1 MASSLSLAEI
11 KKRLTAFARQFRDA
25 ANEQQQASIFWTRF
39 YECYGIRAESAT
51 IYEQAVHK
59 LSGGRG
65 RIDSF
70 IPGKLIVEH
79 KSRGK
84 NLEVAYEQAQEYFT
98 ALPEAERPRY
108 IITSDFAH
116 IHLYDLKEKK
126 HVQCVLSQLPQK
138 ASWFKFLLEGED
150 AAITEET
157 PINRNAAYA
166 ISKLHEALLRA
177 NFKGRNLEIFLTRL
191 LFCLFA
197 DDTSIF
203 GENGIFRRL
212 VEHTQQDGT
221 DLGAKLAELFDVL
234 NQPEAERQRN
244 LDDTL
249 AAFAYVNGSL
259 FSERTRIP
267 AFDSGLRDLLMTC
280 ITLDWSE
287 ISPAIFGAMFQGVL
301 EEHDT
306 DARRQATRREL
317 GAHYTSE
324 RNILRVINP
333 LFMEDLRAEF
343 EAARRS
349 KPRLQA
355 LYDKLPN
362 LTFFDPACGC
372 GNFLVI
378 AYRELRRLEN
388 EVIAELFN
396 VGRGRGLLDVAT
408 LCRVK
413 VSQFYGI
420 EIDEAA
426 AHIARVAL
434 WITDHQQNLEAAKRF
449 GNTRATV
456 PLVDSPHI
464 VCGNALQL
472 DWTSVIDAGRCNFV
486 FGNPPFVGKQYQT
499 EAQKADMQHVASAAK
514 NFGLLDYVTG
524 WYFKAVNYISGSQ
537 IQVAFVSTN
546 SITQGEQVAVLW
558 GYLLRNRIVINF
570 AHRTFDWSNEGKGVA
585 AVHCVI
591 VGFGQIE
598 RTRKVIYD
606 YKSGLDK
613 EPIATAAEQIN
624 PYLLDA
630 VWVVIEG
637 RRTPICNVQSMAFGS
652 MPNDGGH
659 LLMDDA
665 EKSAL
670 VRACPSAAAWIR
682 KFIGGDEYIN
692 GISRWCLWLVDIAP
706 NTLRSM
712 PEVYERVEKVKAVR
726 LKSKRP
732 TTQGLAA
739 TPTLFGEIRQPKS
752 AYLAYPEVSSERREY
767 VPIGFMPADVIASN
781 KIYTLQDATHYDF
794 GVLTSSTHMAWMR
807 TVCGRLESRYQY
819 SAGIVYNNFPWPQSP
834 SKAQAKAI
842 EDAAKDV
849 LKARAKFPKS
859 TLADLYDALSMPPEL
874 QKAHH
879 QVDKAVDAAYGYK
892 GSKDDASRVAFL
904 FKLYQQYT
912 SFLPGGLKLKSRKG
926 KKAAR

>member
-1 MASSLSLAEI
+1 MSSSLSLAEI
-11 KKRLTAFARQFRDA
+11 KKRLTAFARQFKDA

-39 YECYGIRAESAT
+39 YECYGIRPESAT
-51 IYEQAVHK
+51 IYEQAVNK

-84 NLEVAYEQAQEYFT
+84 NLAAAYEQAQEYFM

-108 IITSDFAH
+108 IITSDFAR
-116 IHLYDLKEKK
+116 IHLYDLKDKK
-126 HVQCVLSQLPQK
+126 HGQCDLEQLPQK
-138 ASWFKFLLEGED
+138 ASWFKFLLED
-150 AAITEET
+150 AEASITEET
-157 PINRNAAYA
+157 PINRDAAYA

-177 NFKGRNLEIFLTRL
+177 NFKGRDLEVFLTRL

-203 GENGIFRRL
+203 GENNIFRRL
-212 VEHTQQDGT
+212 VERTRQDGT
-221 DLGAKLAELFDVL
+221 DLGARLAELFDVL
-234 NQPEAERQRN
+234 NQPETDRQRN

-259 FSERTRIP
+259 FSDRTRTP

-280 ITLDWSE
+280 IALDWSQ

-333 LFMEDLRAEF
+333 LFMDDLRAEF

-396 VGRGRGLLDVAT
+396 VGRGRGLLDVST

-413 VSQFYGI
+413 VNQFYGI

-464 VCGNALQL
+464 QCANALQIEWEAL
-472 DWTSVIDAGRCNFV
+472 LPSAACSFV
-486 FGNPPFVGKQYQT
+486 FGNPPFVGKKEQS
-499 EAQKADMQHVASAAK
+499 ADQKRDLELV
-514 NFGLLDYVTG
+514 FGRGTKTGVLDYVTA
-524 WYFKAVNYISGSQ
+524 WYIKAANYIQQGGQ
-537 IQVAFVSTN
+537 TKVAFVSTN
-546 SITQGEQVAVLW
+546 SIAQGEQVGVLW
-558 GYLLRNRIVINF
+558 GKLLPRGARIHF
-570 AHRTFDWSNEGKGVA
+570 AHRTFKWSNEGKGVA

-591 VGFGQIE
+591 VGFSNIE
-598 RTRKVIYD
+598 AASKVIFDYGKDVKGEPVPIVAKRINGYLVDADNVLLRKV
-606 YKSGLDK
+606 G
-613 EPIATAAEQIN
+613 
-624 PYLLDA
+624 
-630 VWVVIEG
+630 
-637 RRTPICNVQSMAFGS
+637 TPICPASPMNYGS
-652 MPNDGGH
+652 MPIDNGH
-659 LLMDDA
+659 LILSPEDREVVKA
-665 EKSAL
+665 EVVDVGKV
-670 VRACPSAAAWIR
+670 VRQYM
-682 KFIGGDEYIN
+682 GGEEFLNKTLRY
-692 GISRWCLWLVDIAP
+692 CLWLKDVDPQTIRGSAFIS
-706 NTLRSM
+706 NR
-712 PEVYERVEKVKAVR
+712 VR
-726 LKSKRP
+726 LCREFRLASERE
-732 TTQGLAA
+732 TTQELAKVPA
-739 TPTLFGEIRQPKS
+739 LFGEIRQPVGDFLVVPK
-752 AYLAYPEVSSERREY
+752 VSSENREY
-767 VPIGFMPADVIASN
+767 MPIGFVHDDIVVSGSALIVPNA
-781 KIYTLQDATHYDF
+781 TLFDF
-794 GVLTSSTHMAWMR
+794 GVLTSCMHMAWMR
-807 TVCGRLESRYQY
+807 AVCGRLESRYQY
-819 SAGIVYNNFPWPQSP
+819 SAGIVYNNFPWPDAPRADHKGAIEKS
-834 SKAQAKAI
+834 AKAVL
-842 EDAAKDV
+842 DAREA
-849 LKARAKFPKS
+849 FPES
-859 TLADLYDALSMPPEL
+859 TLADLYDPLAMPPAL
-874 QKAHH
+874 QKAHQ
-879 QVDKAVDAAYGYK
+879 QVDRAVDAAYGYK
-892 GSKDDASRVAFL
+892 GHKDDASRVAFL
-904 FKLYQQYT
+904 FELYQQYT
-912 SFLPGGLKLKSRKG
+912 SLLPARRLKVDKER
-926 KKAAR
+926 